1 MELLAGAGL
10 ILGGVRPWL
19 ELLAGLEF
27 EVSGAARWLIPGCAA
42 VLVLL
47 TASVSTAANINIY
60 LQDEANVLGAV
71 ARFGSQVCRTVSVTF
86 AHMQTG
92 PSARLPISRRKTRT
106 GAGVKMR

>member
-10 ILGGVRPWL
+10 ILGGVRLWL

-27 EVSGAARWLIPGCAA
+27 EVSGAVRWLIPGCAA

-71 ARFGSQVCRTVSVTF
+71 ARFGSQVCRTVPVTF
-86 AHMQTG
+86 AHIQTG
-92 PSARLPISRRKTRT
+92 PSARLPL
-106 GAGVKMR
+106 